1 MEFPPKKTNFSTNK
15 ALSIPEAFKYS
26 STVLHFFHPPRSAIV
41 LREAPCSRRLAAAER
56 QAVWKVTNWLLG
68 AVRSPCVI
76 EF

>member
-1 MEFPPKKTNFSTNK
+1 MT
-15 ALSIPEAFKYS
+15 FK
-26 STVLHFFHPPRSAIV
+26 VLCFFHPPKSTIV

-56 QAVWKVTNWLLG
+56 RAVWKVTNWLLG